1 MEWTFAV
8 LLGIAVL
15 LLIVSLIKTKKLTSK
30 VEQEIDQMNLT
41 YTDELYKL
49 KQRIKQ
55 VEIDGEIIA
64 HESGVISIQ
73 SAERKKLREAL
84 ELYKRGYSIESIA
97 SKTQTT
103 LEEMQKLLSPY
114 APEQSKGGS
123 SKDDSTSTT

>member
-1 MEWTFAV
+1 
-8 LLGIAVL
+8 
-15 LLIVSLIKTKKLTSK
+15 
-30 VEQEIDQMNLT
+30 MNLT

-55 VEIDGEIIA
+55 VEIDGEITA